1 MGGCRMIKII
11 LHFDADGYLC
21 GYSTFGGRDPEHE
34 YALNTDTLEVIKD
47 SSDKYDFVP
56 DFEINNSS
64 CYHIV
69 DNHLEY
75 DEYKANSNNNTIL
88 LMKLRQQR
96 ELDCFPIINRG
107 QLWFEQ
113 LSEEQRIELSKWY
126 RNWLDVTVTKI
137 IPEKPDWIK

>member
-1 MGGCRMIKII
+1 
-11 LHFDADGYLC
+11 
-21 GYSTFGGRDPEHE
+21 
-34 YALNTDTLEVIKD
+34 
-47 SSDKYDFVP
+47 
-56 DFEINNSS
+56 
-64 CYHIV
+64 
-69 DNHLEY
+69 
-75 DEYKANSNNNTIL
+75 
-88 LMKLRQQR
+88 MKLRQQR